1 MNVSIFIRTYIL
13 VSCVS
18 ALSMSTASAAK
29 VGDLAPNFTLKSAVG
44 ANLRLSEFRGEVV
57 MINFWATWCPPCR
70 QEMPELEKLYSRY
83 RGVGFKLLGVNID
96 GQSTKATNMVKRL
109 KVNYPILFDS
119 DKNVSELYDV
129 DAMPTTVMVDR
140 DGRVRHIYRGYLPG
154 HEDKYQVKI
163 RGLLKE

>member
-1 MNVSIFIRTYIL
+1 MNVSIVVRTYFI
-13 VSCVS
+13 VMGVIS
-18 ALSMSTASAAK
+18 LSMSTASAAK
-29 VGDLAPNFTLKSAVG
+29 VGDLAPNFTLKSTTG
-44 ANLRLSEFRGEVV
+44 ANFRLSELRGEVV

-70 QEMPELEKLYSRY
+70 QEMPVLEKLYSRY
-83 RGVGFKLLGVNID
+83 RNLGFQLLGVSID
-96 GQSTKATNMVKRL
+96 EKSAKAKNMAKRL

-119 DKNVSELYDV
+119 AKSVSELYDV

-154 HEDKYQVKI
+154 HEGKYRANI